1 VDLGTDARIG
11 GNVNAPTQIQFNA
24 QTVSIHSASPTDT
37 RKVLS
42 EPKLPWFAL
51 EEAFE
56 NGEPNLFSLLRW
68 NFRLVE
74 RLYGREDELNKILIW
89 ARQPSKTPSAR
100 LITGEGGFG
109 KTRLVATAADIL
121 RREGWS
127 AGFLDSTSDLE
138 QENVGPCGL
147 FLAVDYP
154 EEQPERTAALLK
166 DSRN

>member
-74 RLYGREDELNKILIW
+74 RLYGREDELNKILI
-89 ARQPSKTPSAR
+89 
-100 LITGEGGFG
+100 
-109 KTRLVATAADIL
+109 L